1 MRQYLKVI
9 EGIGHSVCRF
19 LDEEFITKGG
29 RKPLFIKRMIE
40 DANEVLHGKHSFYD
54 YPIEDEE
61 KMIMYT
67 NIDHTKWSAGM
78 TINIFAYQMKAL
90 YNCNFISKKE
100 FKWVLDGLYKL
111 EHKKILVDTN
121 LITSFSE
128 NAIIKELI
136 NLCDDKLSFICKGNW
151 IQGKLNKCSSLLNCS
166 KDIYSEYICRSKLN
180 IPIFVKS
187 ACHSDDGATICVFD
201 KNYSASYYGGERCAY
216 KLWRIVQQFTGLCL
230 NMQESR
236 KKTSES
242 QRVFEFIST
251 FVNKSDIQTPIYK
264 GTGNLTTK
272 VPLDTYDKIQKSFL
286 SIITDSFVKGA
297 SLLTMKT
304 LQRLTRRCNAKLF
317 SKTIETLPSDCNLPI
332 ELGGQYDGPILP
344 IIMHGGEIASYFSDE
359 DKVNRL
365 IKMSI
370 DNHSITSVYSPTCS
384 IVPRSRK
391 YEKALKK
398 LSSIDSYSSYDDEST
413 LFTYNYPEYT
423 ITQPKSKNELIL
435 YKIREFHKK
444 NMRLA
449 YMSFGHLTRIRLVKN
464 IYFSQLNQFRIVML
478 VIKQALMTIQR

>member
-1 MRQYLKVI
+1 
-9 EGIGHSVCRF
+9 
-19 LDEEFITKGG
+19 
-29 RKPLFIKRMIE
+29 
-40 DANEVLHGKHSFYD
+40 
-54 YPIEDEE
+54 
-61 KMIMYT
+61 
-67 NIDHTKWSAGM
+67 
-78 TINIFAYQMKAL
+78 
-90 YNCNFISKKE
+90 
-100 FKWVLDGLYKL
+100 
-111 EHKKILVDTN
+111 
-121 LITSFSE
+121 
-128 NAIIKELI
+128 
-136 NLCDDKLSFICKGNW
+136 
-151 IQGKLNKCSSLLNCS
+151 
-166 KDIYSEYICRSKLN
+166 
-180 IPIFVKS
+180 
-187 ACHSDDGATICVFD
+187 
-201 KNYSASYYGGERCAY
+201 
-216 KLWRIVQQFTGLCL
+216 
-230 NMQESR
+230 
-236 KKTSES
+236 
-242 QRVFEFIST
+242 
-251 FVNKSDIQTPIYK
+251 
-264 GTGNLTTK
+264 
-272 VPLDTYDKIQKSFL
+272 
-286 SIITDSFVKGA
+286 
-297 SLLTMKT
+297 MKT

-464 IYFSQLNQFRIVML
+464 IYFSQLNQFRIGDVSYQTSFNDYTKIILSKLPQSDLDYISATMPFYKMYKQWSANCIFTQEQYMEFPKSFTIDYFRKTRPIADVKNPIDQVLASVYDPSKKDSMNTNLSYLLFDDIIRLYRYFISVPSSFLHIEELFDYFKKYNNSIIRFHPIMTLNDSPNMDVFEAFYTSTYGPQSYRQYISSNVIQVQSLDTFQALSLIPL
-478 VIKQALMTIQR
+478 VILI